1 MKIASKEYVI
11 KRMSSLMINPKKK
24 YSQNFLV
31 DYDVVKRSVDN
42 LSLSV
47 DDIVVEI
54 GPGLGALTQEILDRG
69 NQVYAYEI
77 DEDMYRSLKEE
88 MKLYPNLHLEN
99 VDFLKVDLSFLKN
112 KSVKVISNVPYNLT
126 TPIIEKIV
134 TSDIDIKVF
143 EFMVQKEVYDRIKAK
158 TGSKDYSPLNI
169 YIEYVGTLSL
179 VMKVNKDKFIP
190 APNVDS
196 VILKIDFNKERV
208 SSEVEKVMF
217 PLIKASFAQRRKTM
231 LNNLT
236 LYIKSKEMAKD
247 LLEKSNINESIRGEA
262 LNLTEYLLLSKNYLN
277 MKK

>member
-24 YSQNFLV
+24 YSQNFLI

-42 LSLSV
+42 LSLSS

-77 DEDMYRSLKEE
+77 DDDMYRSLKEE
-88 MKLYPNLHLEN
+88 MKFSPNLHLEN

-158 TGSKDYSPLNI
+158 SGSKDYSPLNI
-169 YIEYVGTLSL
+169 YIDYVGTLSL

-190 APNVDS
+190 SPNVDS
-196 VILKIDFNKERV
+196 VILKIEFNKERV
-208 SSEVEKVMF
+208 SSDVEKVMF
-217 PLIKASFAQRRKTM
+217 PLIKASFVQRRKTM

-236 LYIKSKEMAKD
+236 LYLKNKEMAKD
-247 LLEKSNINESIRGEA
+247 LLEKSNINESIRGET
-262 LNLTEYLLLSKNYLN
+262 LNLSEYLLLSKNYLY

>member
-24 YSQNFLV
+24 YSQNFLI

-42 LSLSV
+42 LSLSS

-77 DEDMYRSLKEE
+77 DDDMYRSLKEE
-88 MKLYPNLHLEN
+88 MKFSPNLHLEN

-134 TSDIDIKVF
+134 TSDIGIKVF
-143 EFMVQKEVYDRIKAK
+143 EFMVQKEVFDRIKAK
-158 TGSKDYSPLNI
+158 SGSKDYSPLNI
-169 YIEYVGTLSL
+169 YIDYVGTLSL

-190 APNVDS
+190 SPNVDS
-196 VILKIDFNKERV
+196 VILKIEFNKERV
-208 SSEVEKVMF
+208 TSDVEKVMF
-217 PLIKASFAQRRKTM
+217 PLIKASFVQRRKTM

-236 LYIKSKEMAKD
+236 LYLKNKEMAKD
-247 LLEKSNINESIRGEA
+247 LLEKSGINESIRGET
-262 LNLTEYLLLSKNYLN
+262 LNLSEYLLLSKNCLN